1 MNPMSRQENKTQV
14 RTYQSPL
21 PFLLQAWEKQGDV
34 IFLEQTGK
42 PGAILLCH
50 PDHLKHVLQNHHRNY
65 TRSQLLQ
72 PAAPLLGNGLVTS
85 TGSLWYQQRR
95 LMQPAFHRQQ
105 LTALVAT
112 MVDVIEARLEHWRA
126 AAMPFDIAA
135 EMKHLTMQI
144 VVAALFGF
152 ELGEAT
158 ETIGR
163 AFHEVVAQLRQR
175 LQTRTTAHTKMEK
188 ETFQTA
194 LSQLDTIVYEII
206 AHRRRE
212 SREFCDL
219 LTMLLAARDEE
230 SHEGMNDQQLRD
242 EVMTLFVSGHETTT
256 DGLTWMWYLLT
267 QHPEVAEKLYQ
278 EIDETL
284 RGRVPTFTDLP
295 LLPYSMQVIQET
307 LRFYPP
313 VPLFGRT
320 PLTPDEID
328 GYTIPALT
336 QIILCPYITHRHPAF
351 WSHPTQFDPER
362 FTPEQSKHRSR
373 YAYLPFGGG
382 PHQCIGNHFAL
393 LMIQLTLI
401 LVIQKYK
408 LSLMPGQTVV
418 PQPTST
424 FVPGQGVFM
433 SLETRYEH
441 TRNR

>member
-1 MNPMSRQENKTQV
+1 MKPTSKWENQTQV

-34 IFLEQTGK
+34 VFLEQGGK
-42 PGAILLCH
+42 PGTILLCH
-50 PDHLKHVLQNHHRNY
+50 PDHLKHVLQNNHRNY

-85 TGSLWYQQRR
+85 TGSLWHQQRR

-105 LTALVAT
+105 LTTLVTT
-112 MVDVIEARLEHWRA
+112 MVGVIQAMLERWNA
-126 AAMPFDIAA
+126 AAMPLDIAA

-144 VVAALFGF
+144 VVATLFGF
-152 ELGEAT
+152 DMGDAT
-158 ETIGR
+158 ETVGQ
-163 AFHEVVAQLRQR
+163 AFHEVVAQLRKR
-175 LQTRTTAHTKMEK
+175 LQTKTTPMTKVEN
-188 ETFQTA
+188 ESFWAA
-194 LSQLDTIVYEII
+194 LSQLDAIVYEMI
-206 AHRRRE
+206 ARRRCE

-230 SHEGMNDQQLRD
+230 SNEGMNDQQLRD

-267 QHPEVAEKLYQ
+267 QHPEVAEKLYR
-278 EIDETL
+278 EIDETV
-284 RGRVPTFTDLP
+284 RGRVPTFADLP
-295 LLPYSMQVIQET
+295 LLPYSMQVIQEA

-313 VPLFGRT
+313 VSLFGRT

-328 GYTIPALT
+328 GYTIPAHA

-362 FTPEQSKHRSR
+362 FTPEQSVHRPR

-393 LMIQLTLI
+393 LMIQLILI
-401 LVIQKYK
+401 LVMQKYK
-408 LSLMPGQTVV
+408 LCLIPGQTIV

-424 FVPGQGVFM
+424 FAPGQGVLM
-433 SLETRYEH
+433 SLETRHES
-441 TRNR
+441 TRNC